1 MNGKFLLV
9 LTFGVC
15 IALAMI
21 FFGAHSLISETSSPR
36 ARPTPASRVG
46 VPAKAPEDIIPL
58 TVPGFN
64 FVEKSDRVEPIYE
77 GEEYSA
83 TSFFVPKPN
92 SKFESK
98 VDHLTVDV
106 YLFKDEASSQ
116 QHFNLIAGLGT
127 SSMEIQVNGEPTILT
142 YNERVGETIAI
153 QQQGRLVIYSL
164 SAPPFEA
171 TTFDE
176 VTLKDAA
183 IEGFKAIRF

>member
-1 MNGKFLLV
+1 MRKTQIIGVLLIAILLV
-9 LTFGVC
+9 L
-15 IALAMI
+15 
-21 FFGAHSLISETSSPR
+21 GACGTPPTETTTEI
-36 ARPTPASRVG
+36 PT
-46 VPAKAPEDIIPL
+46 KAPEDIIPL
-58 TVPGFN
+58 SVPGFD
-64 FVEKSDRVEPIYE
+64 FVSKSDRVEPLFE

-83 TSFFVPKPN
+83 SSFFTPKAN
-92 SKFESK
+92 SKFENK

-106 YLFKDEASSQ
+106 HLFKDEASSQ
-116 QHFNLIAGLGT
+116 QHFNFIAGFGT
-127 SSMEIQVNGEPTILT
+127 SSIEIQVNGEPTILT

-176 VTLKDAA
+176 EALKEAW